1 MGRINVVVIGESG
14 GTPLAG
20 GATSCYMVE
29 AEGYAVLLDIGSGA
43 LSLLQKIR
51 PFDSIDD
58 IIISHFHSDH
68 VADAGV
74 AIYSRLIAMQL
85 GRHVHPLLF
94 HAMEKRELE
103 MAPYSSAVI
112 IDEGIPEKIGPF
124 SISYIRTIHPVPCL
138 AMKLSYGGKSVVYTA
153 DGAFSEK
160 IAEFSSSSDILIA
173 ECSFYPGTGSQESGH
188 MDVYDVVKL
197 AAAASPG
204 KLIVSHLP
212 VYGNRNEI
220 LDYIK
225 GRWNG
230 EVLLAHPFLE
240 LEV

>member
-1 MGRINVVVIGESG
+1 MGKIKVVVIGESG

-20 GATSCYMVE
+20 GATSCYLVE
-29 AEGYAVLLDIGSGA
+29 ADGYPVLLDIGSGA
-43 LSLLQKIR
+43 LSLLQKIHS
-51 PFDSIDD
+51 FDSIDD

-85 GRHVHPLLF
+85 GRHVHPLRF

-103 MAPYSSAVI
+103 IAPYSSAVI
-112 IDEGIPEKIGPF
+112 IDEGITEKIGPF
-124 SISYIRTIHPVPCL
+124 SVSYIRTVHPVPCL
-138 AMKLSYGGKSVVYTA
+138 AVKLSYEGKSAVYTA
-153 DGAFSEK
+153 DGAFSGK

-173 ECSFYPGTGSQESGH
+173 ECSFYPGMGSPESGH
-188 MDVYDVVKL
+188 MDVNDAVRL

-204 KLIVSHLP
+204 KLVVSHLP

-220 LDYIK
+220 LDSIK
-225 GRWNG
+225 ERWNG
-230 EVLLAHPFLE
+230 EVILAHPFLE
-240 LEV
+240 IEA

>member
-1 MGRINVVVIGESG
+1 
-14 GTPLAG
+14 
-20 GATSCYMVE
+20 
-29 AEGYAVLLDIGSGA
+29 
-43 LSLLQKIR
+43 
-51 PFDSIDD
+51 
-58 IIISHFHSDH
+58 
-68 VADAGV
+68 
-74 AIYSRLIAMQL
+74 
-85 GRHVHPLLF
+85 
-94 HAMEKRELE
+94 
-103 MAPYSSAVI
+103 
-112 IDEGIPEKIGPF
+112 
-124 SISYIRTIHPVPCL
+124 
-138 AMKLSYGGKSVVYTA
+138 MKLSYGGKSVVYTA

-173 ECSFYPGTGSQESGH
+173 ECSFYPGSGSPESGH

>member
-1 MGRINVVVIGESG
+1 MGKIKVVVIGESG

-20 GATSCYMVE
+20 GATSCYLVE
-29 AEGYAVLLDIGSGA
+29 ADGYPVLLDIGSGA
-43 LSLLQKIR
+43 LSLLQKIHS
-51 PFDSIDD
+51 FDSIDD

-85 GRHVHPLLF
+85 GRHVHPLRF

-103 MAPYSSAVI
+103 IPPYSSAVI
-112 IDEGIPEKIGPF
+112 IDEGITEKIGPF
-124 SISYIRTIHPVPCL
+124 SVSYIRTVHPVPCL
-138 AMKLSYGGKSVVYTA
+138 AVKLSYEGKSAVYTA
-153 DGAFSEK
+153 DGAFSGK

-173 ECSFYPGTGSQESGH
+173 ECSFYPGMGSPESGH
-188 MDVYDVVKL
+188 MDVNDAVRL

-204 KLIVSHLP
+204 KLVVSHLP

-220 LDYIK
+220 LDSIK
-225 GRWNG
+225 ERWNG
-230 EVLLAHPFLE
+230 EVILAHPFLE
-240 LEV
+240 IEA

>member
-1 MGRINVVVIGESG
+1 MGKIKVVVIGESG

-20 GATSCYMVE
+20 GATSCYLVE
-29 AEGYAVLLDIGSGA
+29 ADGYPVLLDIGSGA
-43 LSLLQKIR
+43 LSLLQKIHS
-51 PFDSIDD
+51 FDSIDD

-85 GRHVHPLLF
+85 GRHVHPLRF

-103 MAPYSSAVI
+103 IPPYSSAVI
-112 IDEGIPEKIGPF
+112 IDEGITEKIGPF
-124 SISYIRTIHPVPCL
+124 SVSYIRTVHPVPCL
-138 AMKLSYGGKSVVYTA
+138 AVKLSYEGKSVVYTA
-153 DGAFSEK
+153 DGAFSGK

-173 ECSFYPGTGSQESGH
+173 ECSFYPGMGSPESGH
-188 MDVYDVVKL
+188 MDVNDAVRL

-204 KLIVSHLP
+204 KLVVSHLP

-220 LDYIK
+220 LDSIK
-225 GRWNG
+225 ERWNG
-230 EVLLAHPFLE
+230 EVILAHPFLE
-240 LEV
+240 IEA

>member
-1 MGRINVVVIGESG
+1 MGKIKVVVIGESG

-20 GATSCYMVE
+20 GATSCYLVE
-29 AEGYAVLLDIGSGA
+29 ADGYPVLLDIGSGA
-43 LSLLQKIR
+43 LSLLQKIHS
-51 PFDSIDD
+51 FDSIDD

-85 GRHVHPLLF
+85 GRHVHPLRF

-103 MAPYSSAVI
+103 IAPYSSAVI
-112 IDEGIPEKIGPF
+112 IDEGITEKIGPF
-124 SISYIRTIHPVPCL
+124 SVSYIRTVHPVPCL
-138 AMKLSYGGKSVVYTA
+138 AVKLSYEGKSVVYTA
-153 DGAFSEK
+153 DGAFSGK

-173 ECSFYPGTGSQESGH
+173 ECSFYPGMRSPESGH
-188 MDVYDVVKL
+188 MDVNDAVRL

-204 KLIVSHLP
+204 KLVVSHLP

-220 LDYIK
+220 LDSIK
-225 GRWNG
+225 ERWNG
-230 EVLLAHPFLE
+230 EVILAHPFLE
-240 LEV
+240 IEA